1 MFDLSNDVAF
11 TFITLSARND
21 PELRQTTI
29 IYLPILVA
37 DSVTGRRLSQI
48 AAPMT
53 PNPTWKRLLQG
64 TVALLVLNAFLSM
77 TNLWPTPF
85 VQLDKRIAP
94 EFVLLWVSILL
105 IVWLRGQLTPRA
117 TAGLTLGYMLLVTG
131 RYFDTTAPALFGR
144 DINLYWDALQI
155 PRVVWVSLKSYP
167 AWVSLLIVAA
177 LLVFIWLVYRLL
189 RACITIAAREAA
201 PYTLKNKW
209 ALAVTLAAVVLVSAN
224 VHGVRE
230 TWPYVSKPA
239 IPTYLRQAKLLGT
252 AFAERD
258 LQKTLPPS
266 PAFDSDLGAL
276 RGLDVNLFFLESYGM
291 MAFSNP
297 EVYAQ
302 LKPSRDALA
311 AQIKASGM
319 QVVSAYVSSTT
330 FGGGSELAHVAL
342 LSGIDTADP
351 MRHDL
356 LLTTNRPTLV
366 SMFRARGYETFG
378 FYPAL
383 TWDWPERLFYGFDK
397 FTDARDLGYKGP
409 KLGFWTVPDQFSLAR
424 HRQLH
429 PITAQS
435 PKRFT
440 FFTSI
445 TSHMP
450 FHPVPPYQQDWQKVL
465 SNTPYDEGQMAKV
478 HVQKEDW
485 FNMRPGYIGM
495 LDYNYQWLAGYL
507 AQPKTRDSVYV
518 LLGDHQPAA
527 NVTGKG
533 ATWDVPVHIVSA
545 QPELLQRFIGR
556 GFKPGLEPTEPR
568 IGGIFDLTRVLNDAF
583 DSGSSKAAAAPTA
596 AKAPTM
602 AVLPTALAAG
612 KP

>member
-1 MFDLSNDVAF
+1 MSV
-11 TFITLSARND
+11 
-21 PELRQTTI
+21 
-29 IYLPILVA
+29 
-37 DSVTGRRLSQI
+37 SVTPL
-48 AAPMT
+48 P
-53 PNPTWKRLLQG
+53 WKRILQCLA
-64 TVALLVLNAFLSM
+64 ALFVLNAFLSM

-94 EFVLLWVSILL
+94 EFVLLWVVILL
-105 IVWLRGQLTPRA
+105 VVWLRGQLSPRA
-117 TAGLTLGYMLLVTG
+117 AVALTLGYMVLVTG

-155 PRVVWVSLKSYP
+155 PRVLWVTLKSYP
-167 AWVSLLIVAA
+167 FWVA
-177 LLVFIWLVYRLL
+177 LLVLLALVALIWLVYQAL
-189 RACITIAAREAA
+189 RMAITIAAREAA
-201 PYTLKNKW
+201 PYALKSKW
-209 ALAVTLAAVVLVSAN
+209 ALAVTFAAVVLVTAN
-224 VHGVRE
+224 VNGMRE

-239 IPTYLRQAKLLGT
+239 IPTYVRQVKLLST

-266 PAFDSDLGAL
+266 PAFDSDLRAL
-276 RGLDVNLFFLESYGM
+276 GGLDVNLFFLESYGM
-291 MAFSNP
+291 IAFSNP

-302 LKPSRDALA
+302 LKPSRNALA
-311 AQIKASGM
+311 AQIVASGM

-330 FGGGSELAHVAL
+330 FGGGSELAHIAL
-342 LSGIDTADP
+342 LSGLDTGDP

-356 LLTTNRPTLV
+356 LLTTQRPTLV
-366 SMFRARGYETFG
+366 SMFRARGYETHG

-383 TWDWPERLFYGFDK
+383 TWDWPEKSFYGFDT

-409 KLGFWTVPDQFSLAR
+409 KLGYWTVPDQYALAR
-424 HRQLH
+424 YSQLH
-429 PITAQS
+429 AVTPQS

-450 FHPVPPYQQDWQKVL
+450 FHPVPPYQKDWRKVL
-465 SNTPYDEGQMAKV
+465 SDTPFDEAQMAKV

-495 LDYNYQWLAGYL
+495 MDYNYQWLAGYL
-507 AQPKTRDSVYV
+507 AQPKARESVYI

-527 NVTGKG
+527 NVTGEG

-545 QPELLQRFIGR
+545 QPELLQRFIER

-568 IGGIFDLTRVLNDAF
+568 VGGIFDLTRILNDGF
-583 DSGSSKAAAAPTA
+583 DSGASKTATAPGAA
-596 AKAPTM
+596 
-602 AVLPTALAAG
+602 TALANAAG
-612 KP
+612 PTPLAAGSP